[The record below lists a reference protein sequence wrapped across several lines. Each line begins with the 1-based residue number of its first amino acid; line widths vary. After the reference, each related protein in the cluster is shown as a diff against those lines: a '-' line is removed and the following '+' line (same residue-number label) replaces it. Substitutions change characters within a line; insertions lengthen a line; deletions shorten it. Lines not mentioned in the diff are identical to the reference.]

1 MRAADLLVRPI
12 TDLSGWLPDGRTPD
26 PKLQAELEVIANE
39 PIADLRKRYVQ
50 VFRTDPPKA
59 FGPDLLRRSIAY
71 RLKEQTYG
79 GLPNETKRLLDKL
92 VQTYLKNPSGRIE
105 LPRRI
110 KPGSVLVRTWNKQVY
125 RVIVQEKG
133 FAYDDK
139 TFSSLSEIAFQIT
152 GTKWNGPRFFGL
164 RTKTKEADAGSE
176 ASKRARQRSLADG
189 L

>member
-1 MRAADLLVRPI
+1 MRAADLLVKPI
-12 TDLSGWLPDGRTPD
+12 TDLSGWLPENRTPD

-39 PIADLRKRYVQ
+39 PIADLRKRYVG
-50 VFRTDPPKA
+50 VFRTAPPKA

-79 GLPNETKRLLDKL
+79 GLSKEKKRLLEKL
-92 VQTYLKNPSGRIE
+92 IQAYLKNPTGRIE

-133 FAYDDK
+133 FAYDGK

-164 RTKTKEADAGSE
+164 RPKAKDVDAGSD
-176 ASKRARQRSLADG
+176 ASKHSHRQGLADAT
-189 L
+189 

>member
-1 MRAADLLVRPI
+1 VRAADLLVKPI
-12 TDLSGWLPDGRTPD
+12 TDLNGWLPESRTPD

-50 VFRTDPPKA
+50 VFRTAPPKA

-92 VQTYLKNPSGRIE
+92 VQAYLKNPTGRIE

-110 KPGSVLVRTWNKQVY
+110 KQGSVLVRTWNNKVYQVM
-125 RVIVQEKG
+125 VQDNG
-133 FAYDDK
+133 FAYEGK

-164 RTKTKEADAGSE
+164 RPKAKEADAGSE

-189 L
+189 H

>member
-1 MRAADLLVRPI
+1 MRAADLLIKPI
-12 TDLSGWLPDGRTPD
+12 TDLSGWLPEGRTPD
-26 PKLQAELEVIANE
+26 LKLQAELEVIAKA

-50 VFRTDPPKA
+50 VFGTAPPKA

-92 VQTYLKNPSGRIE
+92 VQVQLKNPTGRID

-125 RVIVQEKG
+125 RVVVQEKG
-133 FAYDDK
+133 FAYDGK
-139 TFSSLSEIAFQIT
+139 TFSSLSEIACQIT
-152 GTKWNGPRFFGL
+152 GTKWNGRW
-164 RTKTKEADAGSE
+164 RERSTRSCSWT
-176 ASKRARQRSLADG
+176 RAMARCDRG
-189 L
+189 R